1 MNEQRCKKRRRERYE
16 VRDGVAIQG
25 KINIAGACEAQL
37 TLPPDRE
44 LTGRLKES
52 LGLDVQPHESSPEE
66 NLAPRSTARWSWAS
80 EPAFSSGR
88 PPFCEL
94 SSLDGCHQRRDR
106 RSPETPPSSSTA
118 Y

>member
-44 LTGRLKES
+44 LTGRLKKA
-52 LGLDVQPHESSPEE
+52 LGLDVQPRESSPEE
-66 NLAPRSTARWSWAS
+66 NLAPRSAVQWS
-80 EPAFSSGR
+80 
-88 PPFCEL
+88 
-94 SSLDGCHQRRDR
+94 
-106 RSPETPPSSSTA
+106 
-118 Y
+118 